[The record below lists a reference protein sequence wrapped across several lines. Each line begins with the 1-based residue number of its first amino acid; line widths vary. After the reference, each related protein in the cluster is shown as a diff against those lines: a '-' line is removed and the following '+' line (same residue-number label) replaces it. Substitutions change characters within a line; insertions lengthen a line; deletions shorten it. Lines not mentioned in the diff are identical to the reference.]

1 MLIVCIQNIHI
12 HNMTT
17 SILEKAVKLFQ
28 FHIWGLKRVHV
39 IYKLSFMSRASFKRS
54 HVLLVSAD
62 GIFRFCFLKLR
73 VSLLDKK
80 AITCNNYCN
89 IINMHDNIPYEKNKT
104 NIVATCI
111 CNHTHPES
119 GSALRKPNTRL
130 IKLWNRKSIH
140 YRRICWTDILTKCT
154 SIMKIRFTIHLISL
168 FTSDEFKTNINFH
181 KLL

>member
-1 MLIVCIQNIHI
+1 
-12 HNMTT
+12 
-17 SILEKAVKLFQ
+17 
-28 FHIWGLKRVHV
+28 
-39 IYKLSFMSRASFKRS
+39 MSRTSFKRS
-54 HVLLVSAD
+54 QCITGKCWWYFLLL
-62 GIFRFCFLKLR
+62 LKLR

-89 IINMHDNIPYEKNKT
+89 IINMHDNIPYDKNKT

-130 IKLWNRKSIH
+130 IKLWNRRSIH
-140 YRRICWTDILTKCT
+140 YWRICWTDILTKCT

-168 FTSDEFKTNINFH
+168 FTSDEFKTNIIFTSCFKIYSVFFYQSH
-181 KLL
+181 LTDIIQVGKLPTWP

>member
-1 MLIVCIQNIHI
+1 M
-12 HNMTT
+12 
-17 SILEKAVKLFQ
+17 
-28 FHIWGLKRVHV
+28 
-39 IYKLSFMSRASFKRS
+39 
-54 HVLLVSAD
+54 
-62 GIFRFCFLKLR
+62 R

-130 IKLWNRKSIH
+130 IKYETGGQSIIDV
-140 YRRICWTDILTKCT
+140 YVEQI
-154 SIMKIRFTIHLISL
+154 F
-168 FTSDEFKTNINFH
+168 
-181 KLL
+181 

>member
-1 MLIVCIQNIHI
+1 
-12 HNMTT
+12 
-17 SILEKAVKLFQ
+17 
-28 FHIWGLKRVHV
+28 
-39 IYKLSFMSRASFKRS
+39 MSRASFKRS

-80 AITCNNYCN
+80 AITCNNYNCN

-130 IKLWNRKSIH
+130 IKL
-140 YRRICWTDILTKCT
+140 
-154 SIMKIRFTIHLISL
+154 
-168 FTSDEFKTNINFH
+168 
-181 KLL
+181 